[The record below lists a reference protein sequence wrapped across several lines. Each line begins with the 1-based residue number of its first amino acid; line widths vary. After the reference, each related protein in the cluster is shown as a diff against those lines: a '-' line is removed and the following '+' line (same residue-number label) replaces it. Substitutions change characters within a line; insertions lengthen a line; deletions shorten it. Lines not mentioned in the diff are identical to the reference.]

1 MQHALGLGTIAG
13 GCLLQICG
21 ASKGGAEAREGGNG
35 SGDESLLV
43 SDARREGKLPK
54 QLEGRLAEDK
64 TLLHQLDPGSEGMEA
79 LGAVH

>member
-1 MQHALGLGTIAG
+1 M
-13 GCLLQICG
+13 
-21 ASKGGAEAREGGNG
+21 
-35 SGDESLLV
+35 

-64 TLLHQLDPGSEGMEA
+64 TLLHQLDPGSAGMEA